1 MAYNANDLNFLAAFC
16 HLNEKS
22 ESLFPIKFKLKNV
35 KPKPASQHLH
45 TRGLQ
50 TFAALSLFVF
60 HGVAFLQLAT
70 FNFVDVNKQILA
82 TTFGF
87 NETETFL
94 IEKTSNF
101 TFSHNLILL
110 VN

>member
-1 MAYNANDLNFLAAFC
+1 
-16 HLNEKS
+16 
-22 ESLFPIKFKLKNV
+22 V

-45 TRGLQ
+45 TRSLQ
-50 TFAALSLFVF
+50 TFAALSFFVF
-60 HGVAFLQLAT
+60 HGIAFLQLAT
-70 FNFVDVNKQILA
+70 FNFVDVTKEILA

-101 TFSHNLILL
+101 TFSHNLIL
-110 VN
+110 

>member
-1 MAYNANDLNFLAAFC
+1 
-16 HLNEKS
+16 
-22 ESLFPIKFKLKNV
+22 V

-45 TRGLQ
+45 TGGLQ
-50 TFAALSLFVF
+50 TFATFSLFIF
-60 HGVAFLQLAT
+60 DRIAFLQLAT

-101 TFSHNLILL
+101 TFSHNLIL
-110 VN
+110 

>member
-1 MAYNANDLNFLAAFC
+1 
-16 HLNEKS
+16 
-22 ESLFPIKFKLKNV
+22 V

-45 TRGLQ
+45 TGGLQ
-50 TFAALSLFVF
+50 TFAALSFFVF